1 MEEMRLILGKT
12 EKEMEVMFC
21 RARDAMKA
29 LAGVVPKE
37 ELSREVKSKLY

>member
-29 LAGVVPKE
+29 MLSIVPKE
-37 ELSREVKSKLY
+37 ELSREVKTK